1 MPVARA
7 VGRVPARLSA
17 VSTSELTSP
26 PALLLVAHGSTD
38 PAFASV
44 VEAVAEQVR
53 ELAPLLDVR
62 IGYLEHG
69 PPHLSDVAEPGAVAV
84 PLLLSA
90 GYHVR
95 VDLPAQAGDVVVT
108 DAVGPDPR
116 LADVLAQRLG
126 EAGYTGG
133 DVVLA
138 AAGSADPRS
147 LADVETAA
155 EQLSSVIGA
164 GVTTAYV
171 SAGQPRLSELRP
183 HTVASYLLAPG
194 AFATAV
200 ADCGAA
206 VVGTPLGAHPAL
218 AEIVLDRYRAAV
230 GQPPG
235 RTAPA

>member
-1 MPVARA
+1 MRVAGRA
-7 VGRVPARLSA
+7 PARWSA
-17 VSTSELTSP
+17 VSTSEPASF

-44 VEAVAEQVR
+44 VETVAAQVR
-53 ELAPLLDVR
+53 TLAPLLDVR

-69 PPHLSDVAEPGAVAV
+69 PPHVSDVAEPGAVAV

-95 VDLPAQAGDVVVT
+95 VDLPTQAGDVVVT

-116 LADVLAQRLG
+116 LADALAQRLR
-126 EAGYTGG
+126 EAGYVGG

-155 EQLSSVIGA
+155 AHLSSVIA
-164 GVTTAYV
+164 ADVTPAYV
-171 SAGQPRLSELRP
+171 SAGQPRLSDLRP
-183 HTVASYLLAPG
+183 HAVASYLLAPG

-206 VVGTPLGAHPAL
+206 VVGAPLGAHPAL
-218 AEIVLDRYRAAV
+218 AEIVLDRYRSVVA
-230 GQPPG
+230 QPPG